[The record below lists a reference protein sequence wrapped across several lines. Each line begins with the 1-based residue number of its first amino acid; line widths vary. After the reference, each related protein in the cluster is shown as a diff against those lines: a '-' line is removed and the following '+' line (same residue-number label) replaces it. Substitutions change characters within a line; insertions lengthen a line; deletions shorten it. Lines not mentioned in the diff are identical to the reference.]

1 MTTRVIQGIIKTK
14 NGGEHMWLSLEHDII
29 VSVTVKPLEQ
39 FCRYQTALPYYQNVV
54 WEGIRYTGA

>member
-1 MTTRVIQGIIKTK
+1 
-14 NGGEHMWLSLEHDII
+14 MWLSLEHDII